1 MVEEA
6 YTYTYI
12 IYTHRI
18 KYKTNHKS
26 NHKIN
31 KTVSSVAKLNTMG
44 KGRGGGGGV
53 GDIPGLYLYEA
64 QL

>member
-1 MVEEA
+1 MAVSIRKRPAVKTRSVSRVVEEA

-12 IYTHRI
+12 LYTYRI

-31 KTVSSVAKLNTMG
+31 KTVV
-44 KGRGGGGGV
+44 
-53 GDIPGLYLYEA
+53 
-64 QL
+64 Q